1 MQNLYRC
8 DYPRHEVWEDVKAK
22 QIIDVENTVTNFF
35 KDILGKPIMGHFKG
49 QVYGVIAIQPEENGW
64 RAVIEVVD
72 EMGMGMDPV
81 LGLYE
86 VHLDKD
92 LNITAYERKS
102 MRRSTEVSKEKAT
115 IPSEKELFE

>member
-1 MQNLYRC
+1 M
-8 DYPRHEVWEDVKAK
+8 KAK
-22 QIIDVENTVTNFF
+22 RITEVEKTVRDFF
-35 KDILGKPIMGHFKG
+35 KDTLGKPVEGHFKG
-49 QVYGVIAIQPEENGW
+49 QVYGVTAVQPEEKGW

-86 VHLDKD
+86 VHLDED

-102 MRRSTEVSKEKAT
+102 MRRSTEVTKEKAT
-115 IPSEKELFE
+115 IPAEEEPLE

>member
-1 MQNLYRC
+1 VNT
-8 DYPRHEVWEDVKAK
+8 K
-22 QIIDVENTVTNFF
+22 QIIEVEKTITKFF
-35 KDILGKPIMGHFKG
+35 KDILGKPVEGHFKG
-49 QVYGVIAIQPEENGW
+49 QVYGVTAIQPEEKGW

-102 MRRSTEVSKEKAT
+102 MRRSTEVTKEKAT
-115 IPSEKELFE
+115 IPAEKELFE

>member
-1 MQNLYRC
+1 
-8 DYPRHEVWEDVKAK
+8 VKAK
-22 QIIDVENTVTNFF
+22 QIVEVEKTVTNFF
-35 KDILGKPIMGHFKG
+35 KDILGKPVMGHFKG
-49 QVYGVIAIQPEENGW
+49 QVYGVIAIQPEEKGW

-92 LNITAYERKS
+92 LNITAYERKNI
-102 MRRSTEVSKEKAT
+102 RRTTEVSKEKAT
-115 IPSEKELFE
+115 IPVEKELFE